1 MKIINNIEQRSD
13 EWFALR
19 SKRMTA
25 SHAQSIAANGKGL
38 NTYIIQLLSE
48 YYSNAPKEI
57 YTNTAMQNGIDL
69 EDDAATVYSFEHNVA
84 IKNVA
89 FVIYNSYV
97 GCSPDLF
104 VEDDGL
110 AEIKCPSDKVFF
122 EYILTG
128 KIDTKYM
135 WQMQMQMLVCE
146 KAWCDYVVY
155 SPSFSTSLI
164 VQRLFPDFAM
174 FEKLKKGFET
184 GTKMIKEI
192 EGKMSCLS

>member
-1 MKIINNIEQRSD
+1 MKIINDIEQRSD

-38 NTYIIQLLSE
+38 HSYIIQLMSE
-48 YYSNAPKEI
+48 HYSTAPREV
-57 YTNTAMQNGIDL
+57 YTNTAIQNGIDL
-69 EDDAATVYSFEHNVA
+69 EDDAATVYSFEYNA
-84 IKNVA
+84 NTQSIA
-89 FVIYNSYV
+89 FVIYNEYV

-122 EYILTG
+122 EYILTE

-135 WQMQMQMLVCE
+135 WQMQMQMLVCK
-146 KAWCDYVVY
+146 KAWCDYIVY
-155 SPSFSTSLI
+155 NPNFSQSLI
-164 VQRLFPDFAM
+164 VKKVLPDKVM
-174 FEKLKKGFET
+174 LNKLKQGFET
-184 GTKMIKEI
+184 GTKMIKDI
-192 EGKMSCLS
+192 EGKISCL